1 LDGRKMINFGVIGIN
16 HDHIYGQVNALTAA
30 GATFVSFYA
39 LEDDLVAVFAKKY
52 PHARRVTDS
61 RAIYEDATLQM
72 VVTAAIPSERAQI
85 GLTAMRHDKDVM
97 SDKPGCTS
105 LAQLAE
111 LRQVQLET
119 GRIYSIYYSE
129 HLGSRST
136 VRAGE
141 LVAAGA
147 IGKVV
152 QTIGLGPHRT
162 NLASRPEWF
171 FQREKYGGILTDIAS
186 HQAEQFLFFTGS
198 NTAQVVTAQVANYKH
213 PEHPELEDWGEL
225 LLAGDGGNG
234 YVRVDW
240 YTPDGLPTWGDV
252 RLTILGTEGYI
263 ELRKNCDIGGRD
275 GGDHLFLVNKSGTHY
290 INCVDVKL
298 PYGADL
304 VADVLNR
311 TETALPQ
318 ARCFGAM
325 ELVLQAQTRA
335 RRLGFLQP

>member
-1 LDGRKMINFGVIGIN
+1 MINFGVIGIN
-16 HDHIYGQVNALTAA
+16 HGHIYGQVDALTNA

-39 LEDDLVAVFAKKY
+39 LEDDLAAEFAKKY
-52 PHARRVTDS
+52 PYVRRIADPRT
-61 RAIYEDATLQM
+61 IYEDVTLQM
-72 VVTAAIPSERAQI
+72 VVTAAIPSERAAI
-85 GLTAMRHDKDVM
+85 GLTAMRHGKDVM
-97 SDKPGCTS
+97 SDKPGCTR

-111 LRQVQLET
+111 LRRAQAET

-129 HLGSRST
+129 HLGSRAT

-147 IGKVV
+147 IGRVV

-162 NLASRPEWF
+162 NLGNRPAWF
-171 FQREKYGGILTDIAS
+171 FQSKKYGGILTDIAS
-186 HQAEQFLFFTGS
+186 HQVEQFLFFTGS
-198 NTAQVVTAQVANYKH
+198 NTAQVVVSQVANYKH
-213 PEHPELEDWGEL
+213 PEHAELEDWGEM

-263 ELRKNCDIGGRD
+263 ELRKNCDLAGRD
-275 GGDHLFLVNKSGTHY
+275 GGDHLFLVDKSGIHY
-290 INCVDVKL
+290 VNCADVKL

-304 VADVLNR
+304 INDVLNR

-318 ARCFGAM
+318 TRCFGAM
-325 ELVLQAQTRA
+325 ELALEAQAQA
-335 RRLGFLQP
+335 KRLGFLEP